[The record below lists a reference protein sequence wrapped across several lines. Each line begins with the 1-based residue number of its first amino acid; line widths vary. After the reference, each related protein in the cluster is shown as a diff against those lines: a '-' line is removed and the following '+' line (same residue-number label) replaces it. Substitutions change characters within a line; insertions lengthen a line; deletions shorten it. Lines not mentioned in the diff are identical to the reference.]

1 MTAAPSTPPVM
12 KGGVREIVMD
22 FSKRQMAFVE
32 LVGGILL
39 ILGIVFPAN
48 IPIEFRKQASTLLG
62 RLLLFCILVI
72 ILVYGK
78 WTYGVLFTVFI
89 AVLLSTRSPKE
100 GFTSEFTFNM
110 VNDKKKWWV
119 EQVLNE
125 NPVAI
130 QDDKV
135 STNAIQDNR
144 ETTTSSVQDSKSS
157 R

>member
-12 KGGVREIVMD
+12 KGGVREIVVD

-32 LVGGILL
+32 LLGGILL
-39 ILGIVFPAN
+39 ILGIVFPSN
-48 IPIEFRKQASTLLG
+48 IPIQFRKQASTLLG
-62 RLLLFCILVI
+62 RLLLFVILVV
-72 ILVYGK
+72 ILVYGR
-78 WTYGVLFTVFI
+78 WVYGVLFAVFI
-89 AVLLSTRSPKE
+89 AILLSTRSPKE

-135 STNAIQDNR
+135 STNAIQDNG
-144 ETTTSSVQDSKSS
+144 ETTSSSVQDSKSS

>member
-1 MTAAPSTPPVM
+1 MTAAPSTSPVM
-12 KGGVREIVMD
+12 KGGVREIVVD

-48 IPIEFRKQASTLLG
+48 IPVQFRKQASTVLG
-62 RLLLFCILVI
+62 RLLLFVILVI

-78 WTYGVLFTVFI
+78 WMYGVLFAVFI
-89 AVLLSTRSPKE
+89 AVLLSTRSAKE
-100 GFTSEFTFNM
+100 GFTSEFSFNM

-119 EQVLNE
+119 EKILNE

-135 STNAIQDNR
+135 STNAVQDNG

>member
-12 KGGVREIVMD
+12 KGGVREIVVD

-72 ILVYGK
+72 ILLYGK
-78 WTYGVLFTVFI
+78 WTYGVLFAVFI
-89 AVLLSTRSPKE
+89 AILLSTRSPKE

-144 ETTTSSVQDSKSS
+144 ETTRSSVQDSKSS

>member
-1 MTAAPSTPPVM
+1 M
-12 KGGVREIVMD
+12 KGGVREIVVD

-72 ILVYGK
+72 ILLYGK
-78 WTYGVLFTVFI
+78 WTYGVLFAVFI
-89 AVLLSTRSPKE
+89 AILLSTRSPKE

-135 STNAIQDNR
+135 STNAVQDNG

>member
-1 MTAAPSTPPVM
+1 MTAAPSTSPVM
-12 KGGVREIVMD
+12 KGGVREIVVD

-48 IPIEFRKQASTLLG
+48 IPVQFRKQASTVIG
-62 RLLLFCILVI
+62 RLLLFVILVI

-78 WTYGVLFTVFI
+78 WMYGVLFAVFI
-89 AVLLSTRSPKE
+89 AVLLSTRSAKE
-100 GFTSEFTFNM
+100 GFTSEFSFNM

-119 EQVLNE
+119 EKILNE

-130 QDDKV
+130 QDDKI
-135 STNAIQDNR
+135 STNAVQDNG
-144 ETTTSSVQDSKSS
+144 ETTRSSVQDSKSS

>member
-1 MTAAPSTPPVM
+1 MTAAPSTSPVM
-12 KGGVREIVMD
+12 KGGVREIVVD

-72 ILVYGK
+72 ILLYGK
-78 WTYGVLFTVFI
+78 WTYGVLFAVFI
-89 AVLLSTRSPKE
+89 AILLSTRSPKE

-135 STNAIQDNR
+135 STNAVQDNG

>member
-1 MTAAPSTPPVM
+1 M
-12 KGGVREIVMD
+12 KGGVREIVVD

-48 IPIEFRKQASTLLG
+48 IPVQFRKQASTVIG
-62 RLLLFCILVI
+62 RLLLFVILVI

-78 WTYGVLFTVFI
+78 WMYGVLFAVFI

-100 GFTSEFTFNM
+100 GFTSEFSFNM

-135 STNAIQDNR
+135 STNAVQDNG

>member
-1 MTAAPSTPPVM
+1 M
-12 KGGVREIVMD
+12 KGGVREIVVD

-32 LVGGILL
+32 LVAGIVLV
-39 ILGIVFPAN
+39 LGIVFPAN
-48 IPIEFRKQASTLLG
+48 IPTEFRKQASTLLG
-62 RLLLFCILVI
+62 RLLLFAILLI

-78 WTYGVLFTVFI
+78 WMYGVLFAVFI
-89 AVLLSTRSPKE
+89 AILLSTRSPKE

-135 STNAIQDNR
+135 STNAVQDNG
-144 ETTTSSVQDSKSS
+144 ETNSSSVQDSKSS